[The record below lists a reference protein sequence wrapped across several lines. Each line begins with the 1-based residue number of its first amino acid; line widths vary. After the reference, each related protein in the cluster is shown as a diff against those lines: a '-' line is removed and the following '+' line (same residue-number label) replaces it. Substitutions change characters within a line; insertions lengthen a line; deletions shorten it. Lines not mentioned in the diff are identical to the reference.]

1 MAKRLN
7 RKVVLAGTAVFLVM
21 FVVFLVV
28 AQERDVFTSQM
39 KLIEDGDAA
48 LANQDY
54 ETATLKYL
62 RARSRAKNDEVRLV
76 ALNKLIDVY
85 LRTEDWPSL
94 QGVWH

>member
-21 FVVFLVV
+21 FVVFLIV

-48 LANQDY
+48 LAEQDY
-54 ETATLKYL
+54 DTAMFKYL
-62 RARSRAKNDEVRLV
+62 RARARAKNNATSGKRMDS
-76 ALNKLIDVY
+76 
-85 LRTEDWPSL
+85 P
-94 QGVWH
+94 